1 MIKKLYLLILTSVIL
16 SMSATS
22 LVSAETKQ
30 EITVSAAISLK
41 NVFEEAGKLYEARN
55 KGIKVVFNFGASG
68 DLIRQIEVGAPVDV
82 FASAAQK
89 DMDEISGKGL
99 IVPGS
104 RADFA
109 ANTAVLVIPANSGT
123 RIKSFEDLAAGTIQK
138 IAVGNFKS
146 SPAGRYTEEVF
157 RYYRLLPAI
166 TGKLV
171 FAANVRQVLDYVAR
185 GEVDAGVV
193 YSTDAKMR
201 STEVWVAA
209 TAPPASHQPI
219 TYPVAVVRG
228 TKNETAARS
237 FISFILSGE
246 GQAVLTKYGFNVKR

>member
-1 MIKKLYLLILTSVIL
+1 MNAMIKKLYLLILTSVIL

-99 IVPGS
+99 
-104 RADFA
+104 
-109 ANTAVLVIPANSGT
+109 T
-123 RIKSFEDLAAGTIQK
+123 
-138 IAVGNFKS
+138 
-146 SPAGRYTEEVF
+146 GRF
-157 RYYRLLPAI
+157 C
-166 TGKLV
+166 
-171 FAANVRQVLDYVAR
+171 
-185 GEVDAGVV
+185 GEH
-193 YSTDAKMR
+193 R
-201 STEVWVAA
+201 STGY
-209 TAPPASHQPI
+209 SRQFRD
-219 TYPVAVVRG
+219 TYQ
-228 TKNETAARS
+228 
-237 FISFILSGE
+237 IL
-246 GQAVLTKYGFNVKR
+246 